1 VHVRAIAMHDPERAE
16 HLMNEAD
23 ALAQRLGLHVRRGKA
38 LREAEVVPNDKGRA
52 LQEILE
58 RSRARSVL
66 FMGDD
71 LTDFPAIELA
81 AEHGVGVF
89 VQSPEQ
95 RGSPSRSAVVLDG
108 IDEVVAVLRGLLE
121 GIRH

>member
-1 VHVRAIAMHDPERAE
+1 MH
-16 HLMNEAD
+16 EAD

-66 FMGDD
+66 FVGDD

-89 VQSPEQ
+89 VQSSEQ
-95 RGSPSRSAVVLDG
+95 RGAPSRSAVVLDG

-121 GIRH
+121 GIRD